1 MRKTTLMLA
10 AGLSAVFAI
19 TSMVPAQ
26 AFPNSPPR
34 VIETSSPIQ
43 LAQVKVKVKT
53 WRGHRGYRVQRRGYK
68 RHVDGFWYPPSAFV
82 IKVRPGVR
90 ASGNRHVRWC
100 VNNYRSYRVS
110 DNTWKPRGAPRR
122 MCRSPYR

>member
-1 MRKTTLMLA
+1 MLA
-10 AGLSAVFAI
+10 AGLSAVFAVSSI
-19 TSMVPAQ
+19 LPAQ

-34 VIETSSPIQ
+34 IETSSPIQ

-53 WRGHRGYRVQRRGYK
+53 WRGHRGYRYHRRGYK

-82 IKVRPGVR
+82 VKIRPGVR
-90 ASGNRHVRWC
+90 AGNRHVRWC

-122 MCRSPYR
+122 ICRSPYR